1 MVKSPKTIL
10 DFFKTP
16 EKPVPS
22 KQKSL
27 LQFFTKPG
35 ENEDSNFDRTNE
47 KENAGTVVGKASLTV
62 RDCPIKGNLAAEKT
76 TTKDNKSTPNTV
88 KTNQKVKKKQKN
100 DGTVKENK
108 TNKIS
113 NSVRMADED
122 TVLDDSE
129 DVVVL
134 VSDSST
140 LDETLT
146 EHSNEQENENN
157 HLHEKQTSE
166 NNTGT
171 NSESKTGNS
180 EVDSHQKISNNEYIS
195 EEHIIEGNEHEKSIK
210 CEEAGNTDREEDD
223 HEVSGQSNKVQGT
236 QEEAVFLKPSN
247 SKLISKKT
255 SLKCKEMMNLLKET
269 IGTDMGKKSK
279 RHKNKHKHKT
289 KAENEVESKVN
300 SLKEIINEKR
310 KGRKKVKFSESI
322 REVKTEEKILETD
335 SDVMSKT
342 PSIEEKNDEV
352 IDTSVDKTLECKDEE
367 KGSEMNPGTQSDT
380 NTTTLDDK
388 GVDKQNDEKHYENKK
403 QNQQDQK
410 TKQSKSG
417 SKKSKKSTS
426 NKTNKSAN
434 LKDIK
439 EDCDTKTEDQTS
451 ETKSI
456 SYEDFLKNLE
466 KEPSVDTDGPTV
478 LEAERETGTEKV
490 KSELIE
496 DCEDMDLSIEN
507 VGDKQENV
515 LEENSE
521 NLEVAGENETSGNNE
536 NDEKHCNT
544 PKAKKKPSKSE
555 PKSASLTETKS
566 AGIAKF
572 FTVFTSTPGKP
583 KPQTES
589 ESIQKQIASPSNKKT
604 KKSKNIRKLDKIC
617 SSNGVNTEKNSKE
630 ISVLKVEE
638 DSNISQSDSIEIVED
653 TIEDGIKIEK
663 DAEVQ
668 QRKLDFLNSKSS
680 LKSGKTT
687 QAVLSFGSTGLT
699 MAKCE
704 KVEVN
709 AGHEANT
716 DDINTNVKSLKTK
729 GKKGSKPTGKS
740 KQNQNL
746 SDDSNV
752 FETPK
757 AKNKGKPR
765 KSKPKENVDK
775 EPSESEESCDHSQ
788 TDDSEDSTRRR
799 SLRSRYKVAK
809 FEMDEEKRT
818 PIKLKLKR

>member
-27 LQFFTKPG
+27 MQFFTKLG

-47 KENAGTVVGKASLTV
+47 KENAGTFVGKASLNVT
-62 RDCPIKGNLAAEKT
+62 DCPIKGNLAAEKT
-76 TTKDNKSTPNTV
+76 TTKNNKSTPNVV
-88 KTNQKVKKKQKN
+88 KTNQKVKNKNKN
-100 DGTVKENK
+100 DETEKENK

-113 NSVRMADED
+113 NSVCIADRD
-122 TVLDDSE
+122 ALLDDSE
-129 DVVVL
+129 DLVVL

-146 EHSNEQENENN
+146 EHSNEKENENN
-157 HLHEKQTSE
+157 HLHEKQTAE

-171 NSESKTGNS
+171 NSESETGNS
-180 EVDSHQKISNNEYIS
+180 EVDSHLKLSNNEDIS
-195 EEHIIEGNEHEKSIK
+195 EEHIIEVNEHEKSIN
-210 CEEAGNTDREEDD
+210 CEKAGNTDREEND
-223 HEVSGQSNKVQGT
+223 HEVSDQGNKMQGT

-352 IDTSVDKTLECKDEE
+352 IDTSVDETLECKDEE
-367 KGSEMNPGTQSDT
+367 KGFEMNPGTQSDT

-403 QNQQDQK
+403 QSQQDQK
-410 TKQSKSG
+410 TKHSKSG

-466 KEPSVDTDGPTV
+466 KEPSVDTDGPTM
-478 LEAERETGTEKV
+478 LEAERETDTEKV
-490 KSELIE
+490 KPELIG

-507 VGDKQENV
+507 VGDKQKNV

-521 NLEVAGENETSGNNE
+521 NLEVAGENETSGTNE

-544 PKAKKKPSKSE
+544 PKTKKKPSKRE

-566 AGIAKF
+566 AGIARF

-583 KPQTES
+583 KPETES
-589 ESIQKQIASPSNKKT
+589 ESIQKQTASPSNKKT

-617 SSNGVNTEKNSKE
+617 SSNGVNTEKNSEE
-630 ISVLKVEE
+630 ISVLKVQE

-653 TIEDGIKIEK
+653 TIQDGIKIEK

-668 QRKLDFLNSKSS
+668 QRKLDFFNSKSS

-704 KVEVN
+704 KVELN
-709 AGHEANT
+709 AGDKVNT

-729 GKKGSKPTGKS
+729 GKKGSKPTNKS

-757 AKNKGKPR
+757 AKKRGR

-775 EPSESEESCDHSQ
+775 QPSESEESCDHSQ
-788 TDDSEDSTRRR
+788 SQTDSEDSTRRR